1 MARSEQDRRVRR
13 TRDQLETAMLELL
26 REKDARSITVQEL
39 TRRADVNRGTFYT
52 HYRDIYDLLDQME
65 NSLFLRLD
73 QLLSSYTDRQLQEGL
88 TPLLTDVFRFV
99 RDDPVLRLAFRDQ
112 ATQDSFFHRLDQ
124 MIYRKCQ
131 EEWRGLFLPGDQELW
146 AGCLD
151 FMVAGAVGLARSWM
165 DRGFREEPEQMARLA
180 NRLILNGL
188 SLF

>member
-13 TRDQLETAMLELL
+13 TRARLEDAMLELL

-39 TRRADVNRGTFYT
+39 AQRADVNRGTFYA
-52 HYRDIYDLLDQME
+52 HYRDVYDLLDQME
-65 NSLFLRLD
+65 KELF
-73 QLLSSYTDRQLQEGL
+73 Q
-88 TPLLTDVFRFV
+88 
-99 RDDPVLRLAFRDQ
+99 
-112 ATQDSFFHRLDQ
+112 RLDQ

-131 EEWRGLFLPGDQELW
+131 AEWRGLFLPGDQELW

-165 DRGFREEPEQMARLA
+165 ERGFREEPEQMARLA
-180 NRLILNGL
+180 NRLILKGL